1 MLIMIPIHLY
11 ICLVE
16 GDGAK
21 DEAADAADAV
31 NDNNILEYVK

>member
-1 MLIMIPIHLY
+1 MLIMIPMHLY

-21 DEAADAADAV
+21 AEADAAADAV